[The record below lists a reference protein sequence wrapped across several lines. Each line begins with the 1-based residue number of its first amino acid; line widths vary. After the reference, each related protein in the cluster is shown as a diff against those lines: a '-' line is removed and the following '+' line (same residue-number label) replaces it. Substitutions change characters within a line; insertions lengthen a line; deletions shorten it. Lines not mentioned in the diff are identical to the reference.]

1 MSIEEL
7 RRTFEVLD
15 KDGNGSLDASE
26 LLDFVRGKD
35 MDPPFAVVRA
45 ILEDMD
51 TDGNGLIDFD
61 EFVRRCLVDEEPVPE
76 LRRAGNVDAEM
87 AALETY
93 WRLDTDGDGS
103 LSAEEIRS
111 GIVRELSFSTEPG
124 HIRALNAVLKAW
136 ERYVSKYGKD
146 WRITYPQFRR
156 FYLETDD
163 KEEG

>member
-1 MSIEEL
+1 MSIEDL
-7 RRTFEVLD
+7 RKTFEELD

-35 MDPPFAVVRA
+35 MDPPFEVVRA

-51 TDGNGLIDFD
+51 VDGNGLIDFD
-61 EFVRRCLVDEEPVPE
+61 EFVRRCHVEAEPAQD

-111 GIVRELSFSTEPG
+111 GIVRELSFSSEPG
-124 HIRALNAVLKAW
+124 HVHALKAVLKAW
-136 ERYVSKYGKD
+136 EKYVAKYGTD
-146 WRITYPQFRR
+146 WRITYPQFRK
-156 FYLETDD
+156 FYLEQTNEDS
-163 KEEG
+163 G